1 MGKIEDGYLRGLV
14 GSVITR
20 KVGDTNVV
28 QGHPRFR
35 LKQSEATKAAG
46 IDFGTASRCAARI
59 RYGFSSL
66 ILGNQD
72 GGMINRLNAQVLRAM
87 RANRSQQLGTL
98 QLAGG
103 KLHRLIDFQFNAKCH
118 LQDYLFVDVEA
129 TYDPVEGVAIR
140 IPAFHSERDL
150 LHVGRATHCSI
161 RLRVVAFDFADPSK
175 KVLGGMEHEIP
186 LRTGDKEVLEQKRLF
201 KISEPA
207 GTIVLVGV
215 GLQFLY
221 QAGSRFQLLNSK
233 ELNPAAIVAAF
244 VV

>member
-35 LKQSEATKAAG
+35 LKQSQATKAAG
-46 IDFGTASRCAARI
+46 VDFGTASHCAAMI
-59 RYGFSSL
+59 RYAFASL
-66 ILGNQD
+66 ILGYQD

-87 RANRSQQLGTL
+87 RANRNQQLGAM
-98 QLAGG
+98 QLASG
-103 KLHRLIDFQFNAKCH
+103 KLHRLNDFQFNTQCH
-118 LQDYLFVDVEA
+118 LQDYLFVDVET

-140 IPAFHSERDL
+140 IPAFHADRGL
-150 LHVGRATHCSI
+150 LHARRATHCAI
-161 RLRVVAFDFADPSK
+161 RLRVAAFDFADSSK
-175 KVLGGMEHEIP
+175 RVLGGMEHEIP
-186 LRTGDKEVLEQKRLF
+186 LRTGDKEVPEQKRLF
-201 KISEPA
+201 EISEPV
-207 GTIVLVGV
+207 GTVVLVGV